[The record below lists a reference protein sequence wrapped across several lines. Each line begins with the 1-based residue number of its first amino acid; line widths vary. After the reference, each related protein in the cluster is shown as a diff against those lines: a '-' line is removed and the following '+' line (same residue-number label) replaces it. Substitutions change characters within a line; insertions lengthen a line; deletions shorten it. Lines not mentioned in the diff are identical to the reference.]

1 MEALT
6 DFLISHGELG
16 MFIAALLGGSVVPFA
31 SEVVMLGLLAAGA
44 NPTALLVYATI
55 GNTLGGL
62 VNYGIGSL
70 GKQEWITRYAKVS
83 PERLEKG
90 LAKVRKYGSWAG
102 LLAWIPFFG
111 SVVTVSLGYMRC
123 RFLYST
129 FNIAVGKF
137 VRYAIILSACAIR
150 QKSLTFAAEKQNN
163 NT

>member
-6 DFLISHGELG
+6 DFLISNGELG

-31 SEVVMLGLLAAGA
+31 SEVVLVGLLASGA
-44 NPTALLVYATI
+44 NPTALLIFATI

-62 VNYGIGSL
+62 INYGIGSL
-70 GKQEWITRYAKVS
+70 GKQEWITRYARVS
-83 PERLEKG
+83 PERLEQG

-137 VRYAIILSACAIR
+137 VRYAIILSAYAVV
-150 QKSLTFAAEKQNN
+150 
-163 NT
+163 